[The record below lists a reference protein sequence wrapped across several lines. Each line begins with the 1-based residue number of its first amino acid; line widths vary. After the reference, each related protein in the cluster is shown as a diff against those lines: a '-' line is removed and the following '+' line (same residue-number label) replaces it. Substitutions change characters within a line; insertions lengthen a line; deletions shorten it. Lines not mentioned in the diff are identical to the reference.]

1 MGSMLGDWPSFDPHN
16 FSQLRPSD
24 PSNPSVRKYA
34 SVSARYVGGFALF
47 SKFCKSG
54 LNLDQGTEMHFLILR
69 SVLGLGVLG
78 KMTPVTYHPTHDR
91 TLPPPNQVITS
102 EAKNILLRHF
112 YQRAEDKLRSKR
124 SASENLTPE
133 HGSKHPRA
141 TASDMPPN

>member
-47 SKFCKSG
+47 SKF
-54 LNLDQGTEMHFLILR
+54 LI
-69 SVLGLGVLG
+69 S
-78 KMTPVTYHPTHDR
+78 
-91 TLPPPNQVITS
+91 S

-141 TASDMPPN
+141 TASDTPPN